1 MSDDGKA
8 YISVDELIAKIR
20 KYHPDDDM
28 ELVRRA
34 YAFAE
39 HAHANQKRK
48 SGDPYFCHP
57 CAVAVI
63 LSDLM
68 LDATTIAAGLL
79 HDCVE
84 DVDGVTTQVIGEQ
97 FGQEIELLVDGVTK
111 LSQLN
116 FSSREEAQA
125 ETLRKMFLAMAK
137 DIRVVLIKLA
147 DRLHNMRTLKFQK
160 PERQIPI
167 ARETLDIYAPLAHR
181 LGVYTIKWELEDLS
195 LRYLDPEGFYELV
208 RLVGMKRA
216 EREQLVAQVT
226 QELKAKL
233 YEAGIHR
240 CEIDG
245 RPKHFYSI
253 YKKMKSQ
260 NKTFDQINDLIAV
273 RVLVN
278 TTTECYHAL
287 GVVHTI
293 WPQVPGRFKDYI
305 SVPKANMYQS
315 LHTTV
320 VNQGRPFEVQIRT
333 FEMHRIAE
341 YGIAAHWRYKEGKA
355 ADELDKKLSW
365 LRRILDWQTDAR
377 DPSDFG
383 EMLKFDLF
391 ADEVLVFTPKGDV
404 VSLPRGATPLD
415 FAYRIHSAVG
425 NRCIGAKVNHR
436 IVPLTAQLETGDFV
450 EVMTSASSHG
460 PSRDWLNIVKT
471 SEAKAKIRAWLKKEE
486 RDQNIVHGRDM
497 LEHEAKRLGYSLPA
511 LTKPDLI
518 ETLYK
523 RYSVQSADDIYAM
536 VGFGGLSTQQ
546 VLNRLIEEYKKT
558 HKAEEPALIPEA
570 KPEEA
575 APKRAPSSVV
585 QRRDRQGR
593 IGHAGAL
600 RQVLQPAARRQ
611 DHRLHHPRPRRIRP
625 SRRLRQPEGR
635 GRGAGSPDRGGMGGP
650 VRRLHLR
657 GRDQDS
663 RLRPHRPAGRAVGDV
678 RLSGDSGQRHL
689 GPRRQEPD
697 LHLQRVHRHQEHPAA
712 QQAAARHRPHSRR
725 HRRQPRGLT
734 VASSQR
740 RTSIHALRHSAGH
753 SRVRHRGGRAGF
765 RNRKRLS
772 GARGRGGRRR
782 RERRSLLRRQDRRS
796 ARL

>member
-1 MSDDGKA
+1 MSDDGKSNA
-8 YISVDELIAKIR
+8 YISVDELVERIR
-20 KYHPDDDM
+20 KYHPEDDM

-39 HAHANQKRK
+39 KAHAHQLRK

-63 LSDLM
+63 LADLM
-68 LDATTIAAGLL
+68 LDASTIAAGLL
-79 HDCVE
+79 HDVVE
-84 DVDGVTTQVIGEQ
+84 DCEGVTSEMIGQE

-111 LSQLN
+111 LNQLD
-116 FSSREEAQA
+116 FSSREEAKA

-147 DRLHNMRTLKFQK
+147 DRLHNMRTLKFK
-160 PERQIPI
+160 APDRQRAI
-167 ARETLDIYAPLAHR
+167 AQETLDIYAPLAHR

-195 LRYLDPEGFYELV
+195 LRYLDPDAFYELV

-216 EREQLVAQVT
+216 EREQLIAQVT
-226 QELKAKL
+226 QELKTKL
-233 YEAGIHR
+233 YEAGIHK

-260 NKTFDQINDLIAV
+260 NKTFDQINDLLAV

-341 YGIAAHWRYKEGKA
+341 YGIAAHWRYKEGRA
-355 ADELDKKLSW
+355 TDELDKKLSW
-365 LRRILDWQTDAR
+365 LRRILDWQSEAH
-377 DPSDFG
+377 DPSEFG

-404 VSLPRGATPLD
+404 VSLPKGATPLD

-436 IVPLTAQLETGDFV
+436 IVPLATPLETGDFV

-486 RDQNIVHGRDM
+486 REQNIVHGHDM
-497 LEHEAKRLGYSLPA
+497 LEREAKRLGYQLPM
-511 LTKPDLI
+511 LTKSELI
-518 ETLYK
+518 EPMYK
-523 RYSVQSADDIYAM
+523 RLSVQSLDDIYAM
-536 VGFGGLSTQQ
+536 VGFGGASTQQ
-546 VLNRLIEEYKKT
+546 VLNRLIDEYKK
-558 HKAEEPALIPEA
+558 HNKIDSPAPVETKPDEA
-570 KPEEA
+570 
-575 APKRAPSSVV
+575 
-585 QRRDRQGR
+585 
-593 IGHAGAL
+593 
-600 RQVLQPAARRQ
+600 PA
-611 DHRLHHPRPRRIRP
+611 PRPRP
-625 SRRLRQPEGR
+625 SSNSNGVLGKGESGMLVRFAKCCTPLPGDKIIGYITR
-635 GRGAGSPDRGGMGGP
+635 GRGVS
-650 VRRLHLR
+650 
-657 GRDQDS
+657 
-663 RLRPHRPAGRAVGDV
+663 
-678 RLSGDSGQRHL
+678 
-689 GPRRQEPD
+689 
-697 LHLQRVHRHQEHPAA
+697 VHRADCVSLKDESVEPERLIEVEWEDQPKESSYEAEIRVIAYNRTGLLAELSVMFASQEIPVNAISAHAA
-712 QQAAARHRPHSRR
+712 KNQTYVFHVSLVIRSTQQLNKLIRDIQKIPD
-725 HRRQPRGLT
+725 
-734 VASSQR
+734 V
-740 RTSIHALRHSAGH
+740 IEV
-753 SRVRHRGGRAGF
+753 SRVAG
-765 RNRKRLS
+765 
-772 GARGRGGRRR
+772 
-782 RERRSLLRRQDRRS
+782 
-796 ARL
+796 

>member
-1 MSDDGKA
+1 MSDDGKSNA
-8 YISVDELIAKIR
+8 YISVDELVERIR
-20 KYHPDDDM
+20 KYHPEDDM

-39 HAHANQKRK
+39 KAHAHQVRK

-63 LSDLM
+63 LADLM
-68 LDATTIAAGLL
+68 LDASTIAAGLL
-79 HDCVE
+79 HDVVE
-84 DVDGVTTQVIGEQ
+84 DCEGVTSEMIGQE

-111 LSQLN
+111 LNQLD
-116 FSSREEAQA
+116 FSSREEAKA

-147 DRLHNMRTLKFQK
+147 DRLHNMRTLKFK
-160 PERQIPI
+160 APDRQRAI
-167 ARETLDIYAPLAHR
+167 AQETLDIYAPLAHR

-195 LRYLDPEGFYELV
+195 LRYLDPDAFYELV

-216 EREQLVAQVT
+216 EREQLIAQVT
-226 QELKAKL
+226 QELKTKL
-233 YEAGIHR
+233 YEAGIHK

-260 NKTFDQINDLIAV
+260 NKTFDQINDLLAV

-341 YGIAAHWRYKEGKA
+341 YGIAAHWRYKEGRA
-355 ADELDKKLSW
+355 TDELDKKLSW
-365 LRRILDWQTDAR
+365 LRRILDWQSEAH
-377 DPSDFG
+377 DPSEFG

-404 VSLPRGATPLD
+404 VSLPKGATPLD

-436 IVPLTAQLETGDFV
+436 IVPLATPLETGDFV

-486 RDQNIVHGRDM
+486 REQNIVHGHDM
-497 LEHEAKRLGYSLPA
+497 LEREAKRLGYQLPM
-511 LTKPDLI
+511 LTKSELI
-518 ETLYK
+518 EPMYK
-523 RYSVQSADDIYAM
+523 RLSVQSLDDIYAM
-536 VGFGGLSTQQ
+536 VGFGGASTQQ
-546 VLNRLIEEYKKT
+546 VLNRLIDEYKK
-558 HKAEEPALIPEA
+558 HNKIDSPAPVETKPDEA
-570 KPEEA
+570 
-575 APKRAPSSVV
+575 
-585 QRRDRQGR
+585 
-593 IGHAGAL
+593 
-600 RQVLQPAARRQ
+600 PA
-611 DHRLHHPRPRRIRP
+611 PRPRP
-625 SRRLRQPEGR
+625 SSNSNGVIVKGESGMLVRFAKCCTPLPGDKIIGYITR
-635 GRGAGSPDRGGMGGP
+635 GRGVS
-650 VRRLHLR
+650 
-657 GRDQDS
+657 
-663 RLRPHRPAGRAVGDV
+663 
-678 RLSGDSGQRHL
+678 
-689 GPRRQEPD
+689 
-697 LHLQRVHRHQEHPAA
+697 VHRADCVSLKDESVEPERLIEVEWEDQPKESSYEAEIRVIAYNRTGLLAELSVMFASQEIPVNAISAHAA
-712 QQAAARHRPHSRR
+712 KNQTYVFHVSLVIRSTQQLNKLIRDIQKIPD
-725 HRRQPRGLT
+725 
-734 VASSQR
+734 V
-740 RTSIHALRHSAGH
+740 IEV
-753 SRVRHRGGRAGF
+753 SRVAG
-765 RNRKRLS
+765 
-772 GARGRGGRRR
+772 
-782 RERRSLLRRQDRRS
+782 
-796 ARL
+796 

>member
-1 MSDDGKA
+1 MSDDGKSNA
-8 YISVDELIAKIR
+8 YISVDELVERIR
-20 KYHPDDDM
+20 KYHPEDDM

-39 HAHANQKRK
+39 KAHANQVRK

-63 LSDLM
+63 LADLM
-68 LDATTIAAGLL
+68 LDASTIAAGLL
-79 HDCVE
+79 HDVVE
-84 DVDGVTTQVIGEQ
+84 DCEGVTSEMIGQE

-111 LSQLN
+111 LNQLD
-116 FSSREEAQA
+116 FSSREEAKA

-147 DRLHNMRTLKFQK
+147 DRLHNMRTLKFK
-160 PERQIPI
+160 APDRQRAI
-167 ARETLDIYAPLAHR
+167 AQETLDIYAPLAHR

-195 LRYLDPEGFYELV
+195 LRYLDPDAFYELV

-216 EREQLVAQVT
+216 EREQLIAQVT
-226 QELKAKL
+226 QELKTKL
-233 YEAGIHR
+233 YEAGIHK

-260 NKTFDQINDLIAV
+260 NKTFDQINDLLAV

-341 YGIAAHWRYKEGKA
+341 YGIAAHWRYKEGRA
-355 ADELDKKLSW
+355 TDELDKKLSW
-365 LRRILDWQTDAR
+365 LRRILDWQSEAH
-377 DPSDFG
+377 DPSEFG

-404 VSLPRGATPLD
+404 VSLPKGATPLD

-436 IVPLTAQLETGDFV
+436 IVPLATPLETGDFV
-450 EVMTSASSHG
+450 EVMTSSSSHG

-486 RDQNIVHGRDM
+486 REQNIVHGHDM
-497 LEHEAKRLGYSLPA
+497 LEREAKRLGYQLPM
-511 LTKPDLI
+511 LTKSELI
-518 ETLYK
+518 EPMYK
-523 RYSVQSADDIYAM
+523 RLSVQSLDDIYAM
-536 VGFGGLSTQQ
+536 VGFGGASTQQ
-546 VLNRLIEEYKKT
+546 VLNRLIDEYKKHNKIDSPVPVET
-558 HKAEEPALIPEA
+558 KPDEAPA
-570 KPEEA
+570 
-575 APKRAPSSVV
+575 
-585 QRRDRQGR
+585 
-593 IGHAGAL
+593 
-600 RQVLQPAARRQ
+600 
-611 DHRLHHPRPRRIRP
+611 PRPRP
-625 SRRLRQPEGR
+625 SSNSNGVIVKGESGMLVRFAKCCTPLPGDKIIGYITR
-635 GRGAGSPDRGGMGGP
+635 GRGVS
-650 VRRLHLR
+650 
-657 GRDQDS
+657 
-663 RLRPHRPAGRAVGDV
+663 
-678 RLSGDSGQRHL
+678 
-689 GPRRQEPD
+689 
-697 LHLQRVHRHQEHPAA
+697 VHRADCVSLKDESVEPERLIEVEWEDQPKESSYEAEIRVIAYNRTGLLAELSVMFASQEIPVNAISAHAA
-712 QQAAARHRPHSRR
+712 KNQTYVFHVSLVIRSTQQLNKLIRDIQKIPD
-725 HRRQPRGLT
+725 
-734 VASSQR
+734 V
-740 RTSIHALRHSAGH
+740 IEV
-753 SRVRHRGGRAGF
+753 SRVAG
-765 RNRKRLS
+765 
-772 GARGRGGRRR
+772 
-782 RERRSLLRRQDRRS
+782 
-796 ARL
+796 

>member
-1 MSDDGKA
+1 
-8 YISVDELIAKIR
+8 
-20 KYHPDDDM
+20 M

-39 HAHANQKRK
+39 KAHAHQVRK

-63 LSDLM
+63 LADLM
-68 LDATTIAAGLL
+68 LDASTIAAGLL
-79 HDCVE
+79 HDVVE
-84 DVDGVTTQVIGEQ
+84 DCEGVTSEMIGQE

-111 LSQLN
+111 LNQLD
-116 FSSREEAQA
+116 FSSREEAKA

-147 DRLHNMRTLKFQK
+147 DRLHNMRTLKFK
-160 PERQIPI
+160 APDRQRAI
-167 ARETLDIYAPLAHR
+167 AQETLDIYAPLAHR

-195 LRYLDPEGFYELV
+195 LRYLDPDAFYELV

-216 EREQLVAQVT
+216 EREQLIAQVT
-226 QELKAKL
+226 QELKTKL
-233 YEAGIHR
+233 YEAGIHK

-260 NKTFDQINDLIAV
+260 NKTFDQINDLLAV

-341 YGIAAHWRYKEGKA
+341 YGIAAHWRYKEGRA
-355 ADELDKKLSW
+355 TDELDKKLSW
-365 LRRILDWQTDAR
+365 LRRILDWQSEAH
-377 DPSDFG
+377 DPSEFG

-404 VSLPRGATPLD
+404 VSLPKGATPLD

-436 IVPLTAQLETGDFV
+436 IVPLATPLETGDFV

-486 RDQNIVHGRDM
+486 REQNIVHGHDM
-497 LEHEAKRLGYSLPA
+497 LEREAKRLGYQLPM
-511 LTKPDLI
+511 LTKSELI
-518 ETLYK
+518 EPMYK
-523 RYSVQSADDIYAM
+523 RLSVQSLDDIYAM
-536 VGFGGLSTQQ
+536 VGFGGASTQQ
-546 VLNRLIEEYKKT
+546 VLNRLIDEYKK
-558 HKAEEPALIPEA
+558 HNKIDSPAPVETKPDEA
-570 KPEEA
+570 
-575 APKRAPSSVV
+575 
-585 QRRDRQGR
+585 
-593 IGHAGAL
+593 
-600 RQVLQPAARRQ
+600 PA
-611 DHRLHHPRPRRIRP
+611 PRPRP
-625 SRRLRQPEGR
+625 SSNSNGVIVKGESGMLVRFAKCCTPLPGDKIIGYITR
-635 GRGAGSPDRGGMGGP
+635 GRGVS
-650 VRRLHLR
+650 
-657 GRDQDS
+657 
-663 RLRPHRPAGRAVGDV
+663 
-678 RLSGDSGQRHL
+678 
-689 GPRRQEPD
+689 
-697 LHLQRVHRHQEHPAA
+697 VHRADCVSLKDESVEPERLIEVEWEDQPKESSYEAEIRVIAYNRTGLLAELSVMFASQEIPVNAISAHAA
-712 QQAAARHRPHSRR
+712 KNQTYVFHVSLVIRSTQQLNKLIRDIQKIPD
-725 HRRQPRGLT
+725 
-734 VASSQR
+734 V
-740 RTSIHALRHSAGH
+740 IEV
-753 SRVRHRGGRAGF
+753 SRVAG
-765 RNRKRLS
+765 
-772 GARGRGGRRR
+772 
-782 RERRSLLRRQDRRS
+782 
-796 ARL
+796 

>member
-1 MSDDGKA
+1 MSDDGKSNA
-8 YISVDELIAKIR
+8 YISVDELVERIR
-20 KYHPDDDM
+20 KYHPEDDM

-39 HAHANQKRK
+39 KAHANQVRK

-63 LSDLM
+63 LADLM
-68 LDATTIAAGLL
+68 LDASTIAAGLL
-79 HDCVE
+79 HDVVE
-84 DVDGVTTQVIGEQ
+84 DCEGVTSEMIGQE

-111 LSQLN
+111 LNQLD
-116 FSSREEAQA
+116 FSSREEAKA

-147 DRLHNMRTLKFQK
+147 DRLHNMRTLKFK
-160 PERQIPI
+160 APDRQRAI
-167 ARETLDIYAPLAHR
+167 AQETLDIYAPLAHR

-195 LRYLDPEGFYELV
+195 LRYLDPDAFYELV

-216 EREQLVAQVT
+216 EREQLIAQVT
-226 QELKAKL
+226 QELKTKL
-233 YEAGIHR
+233 YEAGIHK

-260 NKTFDQINDLIAV
+260 NKTFDQINDLLAV

-341 YGIAAHWRYKEGKA
+341 YGIAAHWRYKEGRA
-355 ADELDKKLSW
+355 TDELDKKLSW
-365 LRRILDWQTDAR
+365 LRRILDWQSEAH
-377 DPSDFG
+377 DPSEFG

-404 VSLPRGATPLD
+404 VSLPKGATPLD

-436 IVPLTAQLETGDFV
+436 IVPLATPLETGDFV

-486 RDQNIVHGRDM
+486 REQNIVHGHDM
-497 LEHEAKRLGYSLPA
+497 LEREAKRLGYQLPM
-511 LTKPDLI
+511 LTKSELI
-518 ETLYK
+518 EPMYK
-523 RYSVQSADDIYAM
+523 RLSVQSLDDIYAM
-536 VGFGGLSTQQ
+536 VGFGGASTQQ
-546 VLNRLIEEYKKT
+546 VLNRLIDEYKK
-558 HKAEEPALIPEA
+558 HNKIDSPAPVETKPDEA
-570 KPEEA
+570 
-575 APKRAPSSVV
+575 
-585 QRRDRQGR
+585 
-593 IGHAGAL
+593 
-600 RQVLQPAARRQ
+600 PA
-611 DHRLHHPRPRRIRP
+611 PRPRP
-625 SRRLRQPEGR
+625 SSNSNGVIVKGESGMLVRFAKCCTPLPGDKIIGYITR
-635 GRGAGSPDRGGMGGP
+635 GRGVS
-650 VRRLHLR
+650 
-657 GRDQDS
+657 
-663 RLRPHRPAGRAVGDV
+663 
-678 RLSGDSGQRHL
+678 
-689 GPRRQEPD
+689 
-697 LHLQRVHRHQEHPAA
+697 VHRADCVSLKDESVEPERLIEVEWEDQPKESSYETEIRVIAYNRTGLLAELSVMFASQEIPVNAISAHAA
-712 QQAAARHRPHSRR
+712 KNQTYVFHVSLVIRSTQQLNKLIRDIQKIPD
-725 HRRQPRGLT
+725 
-734 VASSQR
+734 V
-740 RTSIHALRHSAGH
+740 IEV
-753 SRVRHRGGRAGF
+753 SRVAG
-765 RNRKRLS
+765 
-772 GARGRGGRRR
+772 
-782 RERRSLLRRQDRRS
+782 
-796 ARL
+796 